1 MGIIYEKL
9 GNSDKA
15 QKQYEEAIKESPNEP
30 RIYQNMGINMK
41 RAGRLDDALD
51 YYKKAIDLDPANS
64 VILYNTGILYNI
76 RSEYPEAI
84 AQLEASIDKN
94 QENVY
99 AYLALGDALE
109 RQKEH
114 KRALQVYKDLMGLG
128 IKVHGLKEKIQYL
141 DGVIV

>member
-114 KRALQVYKDLMGLG
+114 KRALQVYKDLMVGG
-128 IKVHGLKEKIQYL
+128 WCR
-141 DGVIV
+141 